1 MLVTHDRYFLNRVV
15 NRIVEIDKGK
25 LYFYDGNFEYF
36 LEKKTKREE
45 LNIAMEE
52 KRRRL
57 YINELAW
64 IRRGAKARTTKQK
77 ARIQRFEEIKDA
89 IMFFVSDA
97 PTMLGTP
104 SDIPQAVHD
113 FAAKMYNKL

>member
-1 MLVTHDRYFLNRVV
+1 HGDVLMWLM
-15 NRIVEIDKGK
+15 
-25 LYFYDGNFEYF
+25 
-36 LEKKTKREE
+36 KT
-45 LNIAMEE
+45 LLTSGCTNQ
-52 KRRRL
+52 
-57 YINELAW
+57 
-64 IRRGAKARTTKQK
+64 RGAGHKKAVKCWADRPTWFSPHPMDAAEFKRAVSNLKRLSPTPT
-77 ARIQRFEEIKDA
+77 FEEIKDA

>member
-1 MLVTHDRYFLNRVV
+1 MNIEVKSSEMLGRPTNLVQPHPMDAAEF
-15 NRIVEIDKGK
+15 
-25 LYFYDGNFEYF
+25 
-36 LEKKTKREE
+36 KRAVSN
-45 LNIAMEE
+45 L
-52 KRRRL
+52 KRL
-57 YINELAW
+57 SP
-64 IRRGAKARTTKQK
+64 TPT
-77 ARIQRFEEIKDA
+77 FEEIKDA